1 MFLKVVFRM
10 ANEVVKYNNEM
21 NKIAFTGFS
30 PSELNVFYSL
40 CALMKEKNTSEITLS
55 YQKLIEVSGL
65 KDSYLSE
72 QKQTKIFE
80 DMYKNLLKLTFG
92 FDDGDNIIY
101 FNLFNRFH
109 LKRSKKEISIKVNE
123 DYSYILNNLANN
135 FTRFELLEF
144 NQISGEYPK
153 LLYRHLKQWKTTGE
167 WEVSIDEFKRLMDIP
182 TTYRMTNIDKR
193 VLEPSIEELKKI
205 KDFENLRVTKKKKGR
220 RVDKLIFN
228 FNEWVHEII
237 IKDKPKHKTKK
248 KYIDQRVIIKA
259 TDYNEDIIEK
269 TPTEKFIDVFKI
281 LKIMSYNIGKG
292 TEKESLS
299 ETEFNNLVD
308 ESLVKLNLQANEV
321 TQQIEQ
327 LREDYVLKTEVHEE
341 QLTFDIE

>member
-1 MFLKVVFRM
+1 M

-30 PSELNVFYSL
+30 PRELNVFYTL
-40 CALMKEKNTSEITLS
+40 CSIMKEKETETIQLS
-55 YQKLIEVSGL
+55 YEKLIELSGL
-65 KDSYLSE
+65 KDSRLDE
-72 QKQTKIFE
+72 PRQTKLFE

-92 FDDGDNIIY
+92 FDDGDRIIY
-101 FNLFNRFH
+101 FNLFSDFELVRSERTITIGVN
-109 LKRSKKEISIKVNE
+109 KR
-123 DYSYILNNLANN
+123 YSYILNNLASN

-153 LLYRHLKQWKTTGE
+153 LLYRHLKQWKTTGL
-167 WEVSIDEFKRLMDIP
+167 WEVSIEEFKRLMDIP

-205 KDFENLRVTKKKKGR
+205 KDFENLRVTKIKKGR
-220 RVDKLIFN
+220 KVVKLVFE
-228 FNEWVHEII
+228 FTEWVQEIV

-259 TDYNEDIIEK
+259 TDYNEDITEK
-269 TPTEKFIDVFKI
+269 PPTEKFIDVFKI
-281 LKIMSYNIGKG
+281 LKIMSFNIGKG
-292 TEKESLS
+292 TEKESLT
-299 ETEFNNLVD
+299 ETEFNNLVN
-308 ESLVKLNLQANEV
+308 ESLEKLNLQAEEV
-321 TQQIEQ
+321 SQQIEQ
-327 LREDYVLKTEVHEE
+327 LREDYVLKTEIHEE